1 MSHCIRQGLIPYT
14 VTTMDHAMWYAQSMS
29 NLQAPGRVR
38 VGQPPFE
45 MRCARRQMLV
55 EVTKAMICTVEMAL
69 MLTT

>member
-1 MSHCIRQGLIPYT
+1 
-14 VTTMDHAMWYAQSMS
+14 MDHAMWYAQSMS